1 MKNLDLHKEIQIA
14 KDAAKAAGKLLDEN
28 KKDLNQSIYSSD
40 TDIKVK
46 ADVEAEN
53 LIKSILSS
61 RSNFPILAEES
72 GKSKNELEETFWVV
86 DPLDGT
92 ANYTRDI
99 PLCCVSIAL
108 MHNMEPVIGVV
119 YDFNNNNLY
128 EGSVEGEAKLNE
140 SIIKV
145 SDVNKPKEGILVTGL
160 PNNTDYSD
168 SALLKMVKDF
178 QEWRKVRM
186 IGSAAIAS
194 CYIASAKADVYK
206 EFGTYLWDVAAG
218 AAIVNA
224 AGGKAEITNYRDNYQ
239 VDVHFSNSKIIE

>member
-1 MKNLDLHKEIQIA
+1 MKTLDLCKEIQTA
-14 KDAAKAAGKLLDEN
+14 KDAAKAAGKLLDLN

-40 TDIKVK
+40 TDIKLK
-46 ADVEAEN
+46 ADVDAEN

-92 ANYTRDI
+92 ANYTKDI

-108 MHNMEPVIGVV
+108 MNKMEPVIGVI
-119 YDFNNNNLY
+119 YDFNRNDLY
-128 EGSVEGEAKLNE
+128 EGSLDGEAKLNGR
-140 SIIKV
+140 IIMV
-145 SDVNKPKEGILVTGL
+145 SDVSTTKEGILVTGL

-194 CYIASAKADVYK
+194 CYVASAKADVYK

-224 AGGKAEITNYRDNYQ
+224 AGGKADITNYRDNFQ
-239 VDVHFSNSKIIE
+239 VDVHFSNSKIID

>member
-1 MKNLDLHKEIQIA
+1 MNTLNLHKEIQTA

-92 ANYTRDI
+92 ANYTKDI

-108 MHNMEPVIGVV
+108 MNKMEPVIGVI
-119 YDFNNNNLY
+119 YDFNRNDLY
-128 EGSVEGEAKLNE
+128 EGSLDGEAKLNGR
-140 SIIKV
+140 IIMV
-145 SDVNKPKEGILVTGL
+145 SDVSTTKEGILVTGL

-194 CYIASAKADVYK
+194 CYVASAKADVYK

-224 AGGKAEITNYRDNYQ
+224 AGGKADITNYRDNFQ
-239 VDVHFSNSKIIE
+239 VDVHFSNSKIID

>member
-40 TDIKVK
+40 TDIKLK
-46 ADVEAEN
+46 ADEEAEN
-53 LIKSILSS
+53 LIKSILSK

-72 GKSKNELEETFWVV
+72 GKSENELEETFWVV

-108 MHNMEPVIGVV
+108 MHNMQPFIGIV

-128 EGSVEGEAKLNE
+128 EGSFDGEAKLNG

-145 SDVNKPKEGILVTGL
+145 SDVNEPKEGILVTGL

-224 AGGKAEITNYRDNYQ
+224 AGGKAKITNFRDNYQ